1 MTYILDTDTLI
12 YFLKGHQ
19 QVVEKISIMSRS
31 ELSTTIINQAELLYG
46 AFNST
51 KKSHNLKKIQAFL
64 KEIPILEF
72 SSAAALIFAEQKV
85 QLKGAG
91 KMLADMDLMIASIVL
106 ANSGILVTNNV
117 KHFERIKKLQFENW
131 ATSNNNL

>member
-51 KKSHNLKKIQAFL
+51 KKSHN
-64 KEIPILEF
+64 
-72 SSAAALIFAEQKV
+72 
-85 QLKGAG
+85 
-91 KMLADMDLMIASIVL
+91 
-106 ANSGILVTNNV
+106 
-117 KHFERIKKLQFENW
+117 
-131 ATSNNNL
+131 